1 VIAIDTEP
9 RDGYALVPAPMER
22 HGRIRVIRLVASSIL
37 LLGGCAGSRGPE
49 PSPSEPDPKSAAGA
63 KPAAE
68 ADPAPDVVIDLEV
81 LAADPAAALPGT
93 LVRHGRYDVRQ
104 LMHEGGFV
112 VAMTEELVVHELGGR
127 FVGRIAS
134 KSDETPMPPSFLV
147 FVTDDGGRLERVIWQ
162 GLPGTSVAE
171 HEFSRISA
179 RSDGPKLEIERTKRL
194 SSSIQRVTVPGAWTL
209 DGALA
214 LELLPLWSAAATAR
228 PEQAEWV
235 SIQLQ
240 PVSKPERIRLA
251 QRGKETIKVG
261 GHEVDVWRYQAVGE
275 SPLTA
280 VVWVDEQGLV
290 VRRLEQSEGEAST
303 QWDTIYVPLAGDR
316 LSR

>member
-1 VIAIDTEP
+1 M
-9 RDGYALVPAPMER
+9 L
-22 HGRIRVIRLVASSIL
+22 RLLASSIL
-37 LLGGCAGSRGPE
+37 LLVGCARSPGPK
-49 PSPSEPDPKSAAGA
+49 PSPPEPDPKSVDGA
-63 KPAAE
+63 KPAA
-68 ADPAPDVVIDLEV
+68 DPANDVVIDLEI
-81 LAADPAAALPGT
+81 LASDPAAALPGT

-104 LMHEGGFV
+104 LMPDRGFV

-134 KSDETPMPPSFLV
+134 KGDEMPMAPSFLV
-147 FVTDDGGRLERVIWQ
+147 FVTDDQGRLEHVIWQ
-162 GLPGTSVAE
+162 GLPGASDVT
-171 HEFSRISA
+171 HEFSKITA
-179 RSDGPKLEIERTKRL
+179 RSDGPKLEIVRTKGL

-209 DGALA
+209 DGSLG

-240 PVSKPERIRLA
+240 PVAKAERIRLA
-251 QRGKETIKVG
+251 QRGKETITVG
-261 GHEVDVWRYQAVGE
+261 GHEVDVWRYQAVAD

-280 VVWVDEQGLV
+280 VVWVDEQGLA
-290 VRRLEQSEGEAST
+290 VRRLEQSEGEADT